1 MIAFVLA
8 ALLMDPAKVLW
19 EYKTGGC
26 DAGRSFGNT
35 LGASGIGRSNERIG
49 RTTTS
54 SCNSRTGL
62 RNC

>member
-54 SCNSRTGL
+54 SC
-62 RNC
+62 